1 MHPLLL
7 SFHIGGNEVVLR
19 AYSTFYV
26 LAWVVALA
34 LGTVFARRAGLRW
47 WRALVVFAVAL
58 TAGIVGARLLDL
70 IVNWGYYAE
79 DSSRIFSLGFHG
91 FSLYGGLVLA
101 AAVGLALALA
111 FRLDIWRLADSA
123 VPALAAGIVIMRVG
137 CFLNGCCFGTV
148 TALPW
153 RVTFPAGSPAWA
165 QQVATGQ
172 TGLSGLAG
180 AVAPVHPTQ
189 LYEIIAALVI
199 GGAALTIGGGALV
212 LGGTGVRLASRRDGR
227 RAWFVTSGVPFL
239 VFVLGF
245 TLFRLGDD
253 FLRAK
258 PPSTSAPGWFYPALY
273 LVICILVTAVLVLRL
288 RRREPARRD

>member
-1 MHPLLL
+1 
-7 SFHIGGNEVVLR
+7 VVLR

-26 LAWVVALA
+26 LAWVIALA

-47 WRALVVFAVAL
+47 WRALMVFAVAL
-58 TAGIVGARLLDL
+58 AAGVVGARLLDL

-79 DSSRIFSLGFHG
+79 DPTRSLNLGFAG

-101 AAVGLALALA
+101 AAVGLAVARA
-111 FRLDIWRLADSA
+111 FRLDVWRLADSA
-123 VPALAAGIVIMRVG
+123 IPALAVGIVFMRTG

-153 RVTFPAGSPAWA
+153 GVTFPVGSPAWA

-199 GGAALTIGGGALV
+199 GGAALALGGGAR
-212 LGGTGVRLASRRDGR
+212 RLMRRREGR
-227 RAWFVTSGVPFL
+227 GAAFIPSGAPFL
-239 VFVLGF
+239 VFILGF

-258 PPSTSAPGWFYPALY
+258 PPSSSVPGWFYPAFY
-273 LVICILVTAVLVLRL
+273 LVICAFVTTALVLRL
-288 RRREPARRD
+288 RRFKPAR